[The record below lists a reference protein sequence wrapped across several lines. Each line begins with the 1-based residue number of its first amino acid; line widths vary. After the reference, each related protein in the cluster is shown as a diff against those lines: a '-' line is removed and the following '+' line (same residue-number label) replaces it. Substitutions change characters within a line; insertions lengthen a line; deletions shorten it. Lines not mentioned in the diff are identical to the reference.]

1 KFRPTRE
8 SNACPLAC
16 EASALTATLPAST
29 LMGVRRSHLS
39 NPLVQTSECEH
50 REVVECLVPSVL
62 PDNIYWVW
70 LTARSAP
77 ASLISPLMVV
87 TPGNIVKPSAPR
99 DLRWEVTT
107 DGFHRLGWAGPK
119 PPPFPLRY
127 QLRYSSLTPEAA
139 WQLQVEVSYTV
150 QVRCVRRTSLGVWS
164 DWSSPTQVDVQV
176 TYQPSRVV
184 TVPSST
190 VTVRCIFYNKMP
202 GDEGLVWLLNM
213 VEKVPED
220 QYTLVSEHESRV
232 TLWDL
237 PVTSPGERGH
247 VLQCCPNSTRCN
259 YRYTEIFVVGESPP
273 DPKLTHSLTRSGSE
287 TPPAYTLDSLSLSL
301 SLTHSHSLS
310 FDCAELGGSEARGE
324 MEECGVWRNE
334 EQQCHVRPIHLLSAH
349 VMWLEIHLPEQTLRS
364 APTCLIPMD
373 VVKPWPPAGVN
384 AEVTVPEGLLRVSWQ
399 EPRLPPYPLS
409 CQLRYSASSEPA
421 HWRVLGT
428 AMVALADPCEVYVAG
443 VRCRRSEGPGRWSEW
458 SESART
464 EPRDLQAPTTGP
476 DFWRLLTTD
485 PASGQTNVTLVWKRL
500 TQEEALCSVGGFS
513 LRSLS
518 SWGSTRLER
527 VGDGAATTYTF
538 PLTPDLRTVSLIAFN
553 SVGPSTNNYNLT
565 LWPDGGEVHVLRSLH
580 AWQMNG
586 SCAVVTWILAEGR
599 ERPWEY
605 VVEWD
610 KVSPGVGGHLKWLR
624 TSGHINQVHLYGRW
638 SWVEGVEGG
647 ESKPKG
653 IVKKL
658 MWQEIPNPN
667 KCSWAQGVDF
677 SKVRFTASSSLCW
690 CQPGSAGRVYNLQG
704 VHSVLLPSCHN
715 TATSKYN
722 YHHSSTCFSCWSVH
736 CRRKKNMGVTGS
748 LWTPVRI
755 DRNRRR
761 PFSPIEPILL
771 FYYILADL

>member
-1 KFRPTRE
+1 
-8 SNACPLAC
+8 
-16 EASALTATLPAST
+16 
-29 LMGVRRSHLS
+29 
-39 NPLVQTSECEH
+39 QTSECEH

-139 WQLQVEVSYTV
+139 WQVTLILSELQVEVSYTV

-164 DWSSPTQVDVQV
+164 DWSSPTQVDVQEV

-409 CQLRYSASSEPA
+409 CQLRYSASSELGV
-421 HWRVLGT
+421 RVGT

-565 LWPDGGEVHVLRSLH
+565 LCFSWLDSTVTPTQTL
-580 AWQMNG
+580 G
-586 SCAVVTWILAEGR
+586 SPNCAVVTWILAEGR

-605 VVEWD
+605 VVD
-610 KVSPGVGGHLKWLR
+610 VSADPLTDWSPDLLPCCFPLVGK
-624 TSGHINQVHLYGRW
+624 TET
-638 SWVEGVEGG
+638 EGADGLHVTLPLAFLSVVVLVGALLV
-647 ESKPKG
+647 SKRR
-653 IVKKL
+653 VKKL

-704 VHSVLLPSCHN
+704 PRYPSRGVVPNADHGRQMGSEKKVQTDSGSGNRWCYLLVADSCPIHSIQF
-715 TATSKYN
+715 TATAP
-722 YHHSSTCFSCWSVH
+722 T
-736 CRRKKNMGVTGS
+736 
-748 LWTPVRI
+748 
-755 DRNRRR
+755 
-761 PFSPIEPILL
+761 
-771 FYYILADL
+771 

>member
-1 KFRPTRE
+1 
-8 SNACPLAC
+8 
-16 EASALTATLPAST
+16 
-29 LMGVRRSHLS
+29 
-39 NPLVQTSECEH
+39 

-77 ASLISPLMVV
+77 ASLISPLMSFGPATTFLCVCV
-87 TPGNIVKPSAPR
+87 IVKPSAPR

-139 WQLQVEVSYTV
+139 WQVTLILSELQVEVSYTV

-164 DWSSPTQVDVQV
+164 DWSSPTQVDVQEV

-287 TPPAYTLDSLSLSL
+287 TPPQSVRVALLSLSKRKG
-301 SLTHSHSLS
+301 

-409 CQLRYSASSEPA
+409 CQLRYSASSEPILA
-421 HWRVLGT
+421 RLGVRVGT

-464 EPRDLQAPTTGP
+464 EPRDLQGKLLSLCDTQRQ
-476 DFWRLLTTD
+476 RLFIYL
-485 PASGQTNVTLVWKRL
+485 GFGVCWQRL

-565 LWPDGGEVHVLRSLH
+565 LWPDGGEGEWGVVL
-580 AWQMNG
+580 G
-586 SCAVVTWILAEGR
+586 EGLAGEWGR
-599 ERPWEY
+599 
-605 VVEWD
+605 
-610 KVSPGVGGHLKWLR
+610 GVGVGAAWKWLC
-624 TSGHINQVHLYGRW
+624 
-638 SWVEGVEGG
+638 
-647 ESKPKG
+647 
-653 IVKKL
+653 VKKL

-677 SKVRFTASSSLCW
+677 SKVRFTAIKRL
-690 CQPGSAGRVYNLQG
+690 Y
-704 VHSVLLPSCHN
+704 
-715 TATSKYN
+715 
-722 YHHSSTCFSCWSVH
+722 
-736 CRRKKNMGVTGS
+736 
-748 LWTPVRI
+748 
-755 DRNRRR
+755 
-761 PFSPIEPILL
+761 
-771 FYYILADL
+771 

>member
-1 KFRPTRE
+1 MGSDDRWLSSIGLGRP
-8 SNACPLAC
+8 
-16 EASALTATLPAST
+16 
-29 LMGVRRSHLS
+29 
-39 NPLVQTSECEH
+39 Q
-50 REVVECLVPSVL
+50 
-62 PDNIYWVW
+62 
-70 LTARSAP
+70 AP
-77 ASLISPLMVV
+77 AIPAPLP
-87 TPGNIVKPSAPR
+87 TPI
-99 DLRWEVTT
+99 
-107 DGFHRLGWAGPK
+107 
-119 PPPFPLRY
+119 FP
-127 QLRYSSLTPEAA
+127 LTPEAA
-139 WQLQVEVSYTV
+139 WQVLDVGEESVILSELQVEVSYTV

-164 DWSSPTQVDVQV
+164 DWSSPTQVDVQEV

-190 VTVRCIFYNKMP
+190 VTVRCIFYNKIP

-259 YRYTEIFVVGESPP
+259 YRYTEIFVVDTTIWCETDGEMQRMTCGWRPMP
-273 DPKLTHSLTRSGSE
+273 LNVVTESE
-287 TPPAYTLDSLSLSL
+287 YRLRYYRKG
-301 SLTHSHSLS
+301 

-421 HWRVLGT
+421 HWRILARLGVRVGT

-610 KVSPGVGGHLKWLR
+610 KVSPGVGA
-624 TSGHINQVHLYGRW
+624 I
-638 SWVEGVEGG
+638 
-647 ESKPKG
+647 
-653 IVKKL
+653 
-658 MWQEIPNPN
+658 
-667 KCSWAQGVDF
+667 
-677 SKVRFTASSSLCW
+677 
-690 CQPGSAGRVYNLQG
+690 
-704 VHSVLLPSCHN
+704 
-715 TATSKYN
+715 
-722 YHHSSTCFSCWSVH
+722 
-736 CRRKKNMGVTGS
+736 
-748 LWTPVRI
+748 
-755 DRNRRR
+755 
-761 PFSPIEPILL
+761 
-771 FYYILADL
+771 

>member
-1 KFRPTRE
+1 
-8 SNACPLAC
+8 
-16 EASALTATLPAST
+16 
-29 LMGVRRSHLS
+29 
-39 NPLVQTSECEH
+39 

-77 ASLISPLMVV
+77 ASLISPLMSFGPATTFLCVCV
-87 TPGNIVKPSAPR
+87 IVKPSAPR

-139 WQLQVEVSYTV
+139 WQVTLILSELQVEVSYTV

-164 DWSSPTQVDVQV
+164 DWSSPTQVDVQEV

-287 TPPAYTLDSLSLSL
+287 TPPQSVRVALLSLSKRKG
-301 SLTHSHSLS
+301 

-409 CQLRYSASSEPA
+409 CQLRYSASSEPILA
-421 HWRVLGT
+421 RLGVRVGT

-464 EPRDLQAPTTGP
+464 EPRDLQDKT
-476 DFWRLLTTD
+476 
-485 PASGQTNVTLVWKRL
+485 
-500 TQEEALCSVGGFS
+500 S
-513 LRSLS
+513 LLS
-518 SWGSTRLER
+518 S
-527 VGDGAATTYTF
+527 
-538 PLTPDLRTVSLIAFN
+538 
-553 SVGPSTNNYNLT
+553 
-565 LWPDGGEVHVLRSLH
+565 VHVLRSLH

-677 SKVRFTASSSLCW
+677 SKMLAPNMVTDAMKIMARHTHTHSL
-690 CQPGSAGRVYNLQG
+690 S
-704 VHSVLLPSCHN
+704 HSTDTH
-715 TATSKYN
+715 THTSD
-722 YHHSSTCFSCWSVH
+722 V
-736 CRRKKNMGVTGS
+736 
-748 LWTPVRI
+748 
-755 DRNRRR
+755 
-761 PFSPIEPILL
+761 
-771 FYYILADL
+771 